1 MSDITER
8 LFFALGLP
16 PNTNKQDNGNLKP
29 FQQLCRLKSTVAA
42 EVQGKPVINNNLHI
56 TLVFLGAVKQQQKQR
71 LITNVNQL
79 IAPQAFS
86 VSCSGLHYWSRSQ
99 VIWLDCHAYHPVYQQ
114 PHQRP
119 SAALQ
124 TLVSL
129 LQQAAIHS
137 TSGAVSASASNQASA
152 SGYIPHIT
160 LCKKVTSRPH
170 LSSLSQQLDFHFQY
184 FGLYISETIKTAHG
198 SDVQYRCLQ
207 QWALAAARFN
217 NGSC

>member
-16 PNTNKQDNGNLKP
+16 PKTNEKNDGNLKP
-29 FQQLCRLKSTVAA
+29 YQQLCQLKNTVAA
-42 EVQGKPVINNNLHI
+42 EMQGKPVINNNLHI
-56 TLVFLGAVKQQQKQR
+56 TLAFLGAVNQQQKQR
-71 LITNVNQL
+71 LIANVNQI

-114 PHQRP
+114 P
-119 SAALQ
+119 STALQ
-124 TLVSL
+124 TLVCL
-129 LQQAAIHS
+129 LQQAVSHS
-137 TSGAVSASASNQASA
+137 MSDNVRISTNNQAPT

-160 LCKKVTSRPH
+160 LCKKVTSRSH
-170 LSSLSQQLDFHFQY
+170 LPSLSQQLDFHFQH

-207 QWALAAARFN
+207 QWALAAAHIN
-217 NGSC
+217 N

>member
-1 MSDITER
+1 MSDITEK

-16 PNTNKQDNGNLKP
+16 PITDEKNDCNLKSY
-29 FQQLCRLKSTVAA
+29 QQLCQLKNTVAA
-42 EVQGKPVINNNLHI
+42 EMQGKPILNNNLHI

-86 VSCSGLHYWSRSQ
+86 VSCSELHYWPRSQ
-99 VIWLDCHAYHPVYQQ
+99 VIWLDCHAYHPVHQQRHQQ
-114 PHQRP
+114 P
-119 SAALQ
+119 STSLQ
-124 TLVSL
+124 TLVCL
-129 LQQAAIHS
+129 LQQAAIHV
-137 TSGAVSASASNQASA
+137 TSDAVSNQA

-170 LSSLSQQLDFHFQY
+170 LSPLPQQLDFHFQH

-198 SDVQYRCLQ
+198 SGVQYRCLQ
-207 QWALAAARFN
+207 QWSLAAAHIN
-217 NGSC
+217 N

>member
-1 MSDITER
+1 M
-8 LFFALGLP
+8 GLP
-16 PNTNKQDNGNLKP
+16 PKTNEKNDGNLKP
-29 FQQLCRLKSTVAA
+29 FQQLYRLKNTVAA

-56 TLVFLGAVKQQQKQR
+56 TLAFIGAVNQQQKQQ
-71 LITNVNQL
+71 LIANVNRL

-86 VSCSGLHYWSRSQ
+86 ISCSGLHYWSRSK
-99 VIWLDCHAYHPVYQQ
+99 VVWLDCHAYHPVYQQ
-114 PHQRP
+114 PHQQP

-129 LQQAAIHS
+129 LQQAVDHS
-137 TSGAVSASASNQASA
+137 THCAGIPSASNQASA

-170 LSSLSQQLDFHFQY
+170 LSSLPQQLDFHFQH

-207 QWALAAARFN
+207 QWALAAAHFN
-217 NGSC
+217 NGSY